1 MKSRILIFLSV
12 MALSFAACKKD
23 TVNVA
28 TVDHAQAGDSLLNT
42 KFNEELVLNPK
53 VSGKVNSYQWLEND
67 REIGTS
73 STYKFKKETPGVYT
87 LVFKAVNEGGTSTLT
102 YKIRVLGSYGSGVL
116 LLSNSN
122 EDSDGPS
129 ELSYID
135 EKGVLT
141 TNVFAAANKGVQLA
155 PAAYNMYHHNSRYYI
170 TSMNGPNHLTVV
182 DDQTLKLDYVVTQS
196 GISDVTHFATA
207 DGKTGFV
214 NVTNRRKSGLYP
226 VDLVTKTIS
235 GTALAGTKDISLVPL
250 DYIGNSMLAGS
261 GKQLLK
267 IENNEAKVLYAY
279 KENVAGVVKTANKT
293 VWVAVQGFTNKPK
306 FVKLD
311 QSFKAVDSVELD
323 PLKYKL
329 PANGIL
335 TASGNDEYIYW
346 QETALGVICRFN
358 TLTKTAEEFVNFAD
372 ADVLFASAW
381 KVNPKTGDVYIA
393 STPGIFSGETE
404 STLFIFDKK
413 GKEKQR
419 IKKAGYSISDIAF
432 AK

>member
-1 MKSRILIFLSV
+1 MKLRILFLLSV
-12 MALSFAACKKD
+12 MALSFTACKKEN
-23 TVNVA
+23 VNVA
-28 TVDHAQAGDSLLNT
+28 AVDHAQAGDSLLNT
-42 KFNEELVLNPK
+42 KMNQELVLSPK
-53 VSGKVNSYQWLEND
+53 VSGKVNAYQWLEND
-67 REIGTS
+67 KEVATS
-73 STYKFKKETPGVYT
+73 ASYKFNKEVPGTYT
-87 LVFKAVNEGGTSTLT
+87 LVFKVINEAGTSSLT
-102 YKIRVLGSYGSGVL
+102 YKIRVLGPYGAGVL

-129 ELSYID
+129 ELSFID
-135 EKGVLT
+135 EKGVFT
-141 TNVFAAANKGVQLA
+141 PNVFALANKGLKLS
-155 PAAYNMYHHNSRYYI
+155 PAAYNLYHYNNRYYI

-182 DDQTLKLDYVVTQS
+182 DDQTLKLDYVITQS

-226 VDLVTKTIS
+226 VDLVSKQIS
-235 GTALAGTKDISLVPL
+235 GTLIPGTKDISLVPL

-267 IENNEAKVLYAY
+267 IENNTAKVLYAY

-293 VWVAVQGFTNKPK
+293 VWVGVQGFSNKPK
-306 FVKLD
+306 FLKLD

-335 TASGNDEYIYW
+335 TASGTDEYIYW
-346 QETALGVICRFN
+346 QETSLGVICRFN

-372 ADVLFASAW
+372 AQVLFASAW
-381 KVNPKTGDVYIA
+381 KVNPQNGDVYIA

-413 GKEKQR
+413 GKEKLS
-419 IKKAGYSISDIAF
+419 IKKAGYSIADIFF